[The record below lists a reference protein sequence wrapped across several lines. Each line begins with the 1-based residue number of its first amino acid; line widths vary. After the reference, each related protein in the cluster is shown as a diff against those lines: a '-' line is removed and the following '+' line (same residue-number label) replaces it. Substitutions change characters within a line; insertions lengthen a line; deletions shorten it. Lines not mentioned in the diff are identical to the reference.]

1 MNVPTSVY
9 LWNYVVMNG
18 GWQQH
23 RKKSI
28 PLSVSRLHTKQY
40 RWLFIENFKNRLPKL
55 IVCPIW
61 CTEERSTGNF
71 PMWKTIFSCLSL
83 WTLRFNHV
91 KHLFPGLTSVCTPV
105 SLLIHFLG
113 NETFV
118 KTCSRCEEGNFITEK
133 AEWLFY
139 GRLTRK
145 RSKIWNWVTKNW
157 LTFSSYPKVTKF
169 T

>member
-28 PLSVSRLHTKQY
+28 PLPVSRLHTKQY

-91 KHLFPGLTSVCTPV
+91 KHLFPGLSSVCTPV

-113 NETFV
+113 KWDFCEILLEMWGRQFYYREGRMTLLWETNT
-118 KTCSRCEEGNFITEK
+118 KTF
-133 AEWLFY
+133 
-139 GRLTRK
+139 
-145 RSKIWNWVTKNW
+145 
-157 LTFSSYPKVTKF
+157 
-169 T
+169 